1 MEDLLQVV
9 REVPDF
15 RNQIY
20 EDNLTTLQADIGKL
34 KTENARLHELVN
46 GLQYDIKRMEDREW
60 MLTKQARR
68 SYDSDSGLD
77 EPDESEYLVYRDTN
91 GGVYSG
97 NHGWTEEDDADHLT
111 AQICYDRGSGYCNYP
126 GCEKEHVYSQTSDP
140 RDNRAYECNACY
152 AFVCG
157 DHLAN
162 SGQLLVACGIPSSEC
177 VREEF
182 FLARCLFC
190 EELNRPYIFACAI
203 CDESMFDEDGDL
215 EPCYYVCC
223 SKAWSDWDGVTYTTF
238 MSAKCESEHLFVHTH
253 HTSTF
258 VRKRMLAQEAPGEM
272 IQCRTCFLHA

>member
-111 AQICYDRGSGYCNYP
+111 AQICYDRGSNMFTRKQATRGIIAHMSAMPVMRLYAEIILPTLVNCSW
-126 GCEKEHVYSQTSDP
+126 HV
-140 RDNRAYECNACY
+140 AY
-152 AFVCG
+152 
-157 DHLAN
+157 HLAN
-162 SGQLLVACGIPSSEC
+162 AYVRNSS
-177 VREEF
+177 
-182 FLARCLFC
+182 
-190 EELNRPYIFACAI
+190 
-203 CDESMFDEDGDL
+203 
-215 EPCYYVCC
+215 
-223 SKAWSDWDGVTYTTF
+223 
-238 MSAKCESEHLFVHTH
+238 
-253 HTSTF
+253 
-258 VRKRMLAQEAPGEM
+258 
-272 IQCRTCFLHA
+272 